1 MVDRWASHRNNPKAK
16 IWNKMSIDMFE
27 APALAADPKA
37 FGEFWSPLRDRT
49 LRHHQITLESTTGS
63 KTHAPVVGY
72 VDRQKTDRRLSPEAH
87 DGVMQMFQ
95 TLHKEGKMVFE
106 HLLFEDLTP
115 QQQLAQVA
123 PVDVSLDQAAGLR
136 LTADPV
142 RGSWQRPYASS
153 MDEAQFD
160 RD

>member
-1 MVDRWASHRNNPKAK
+1 
-16 IWNKMSIDMFE
+16 
-27 APALAADPKA
+27 
-37 FGEFWSPLRDRT
+37 
-49 LRHHQITLESTTGS
+49 
-63 KTHAPVVGY
+63 
-72 VDRQKTDRRLSPEAH
+72 
-87 DGVMQMFQ
+87 MQMFQ
-95 TLHKEGKMVFE
+95 TLRKEGKMVFE

-123 PVDVSLDQAAGLR
+123 PVDVSLDQVAGLR
-136 LTADPV
+136 LMADPV